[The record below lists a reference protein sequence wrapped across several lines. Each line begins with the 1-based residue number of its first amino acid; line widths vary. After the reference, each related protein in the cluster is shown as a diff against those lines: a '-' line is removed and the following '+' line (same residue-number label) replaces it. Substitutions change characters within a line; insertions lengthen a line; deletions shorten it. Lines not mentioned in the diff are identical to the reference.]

1 VTLLFAVLHLLVVL
15 LIFLIASA
23 WGLRVLQLL
32 ELAAGGHLESLL
44 FAAGLSF
51 AALEVVLFFLSFAG
65 WLSFAAGIALLI
77 AMAATAGRAWMQLWV
92 LVGALFGAARRSA
105 LLLSERLV
113 LFLIVGFLAIGAL
126 AAMAP
131 LTGSD
136 AMHYHFTAPLLE
148 QGRPLAPIYWM
159 VHSFFIGQAHLLI
172 SLGLALGSDRISLGL
187 IYLGGVLAA
196 GALLALSRQLMTKR
210 WASVAVLI
218 FLATPLV
225 FWQMSTSGSPDMW
238 MAFYVALA
246 ALAAARASA
255 PGSTRWFVL
264 AGFFAGAAAG
274 VKYTGW
280 IIPPALVAYIL
291 IASRSLKTTITSG
304 IAALVAG
311 IWPLARNWYWTGD
324 PVFPFLTATLTPAR
338 VNTYALGWIR
348 ADTGAG
354 RVVRDL
360 PHILGYPFTMV
371 LKGASH
377 GFGQYFGP
385 IVLAFAPLLLIA
397 RWKNPA
403 AKVAGVFWG
412 AMFLSNVWS
421 SQMGRFLLPVYALSL
436 ALVLSGVSAVAER
449 GFRAAAGACVVT
461 IFAFLAFTG
470 MSDAVY
476 ARDFLPVVFG
486 IQTEDAFLERM
497 APDYYTVEFINRTL
511 SPQVE
516 ASHDTRVMVFFRHLY
531 YIRVPFVDGSPE
543 YSWLMDPA
551 RYNDPDKLLAHLRE
565 MNVRWVVK
573 SAEYPKVLAPA
584 FSALEQQGKLVAIA
598 TTDVENLT
606 GTGRIYGQRQKI
618 RVVLLEV
625 HE

>member
-1 VTLLFAVLHLLVVL
+1 MTLIFALLHLLTVWLV
-15 LIFLIASA
+15 FLIAMA
-23 WGLRVLQLL
+23 WGLRILGLCGLPV
-32 ELAAGGHLESLL
+32 ADDLESLL
-44 FAAGLSF
+44 FASGVSF
-51 AALEVVLFFLSFAG
+51 AALEIVLFFMSFAG
-65 WLSFAAGIALLI
+65 WLNFASAIGLLAL
-77 AMAATAGRAWMQLWV
+77 MAASAGRGWPQLAIHTR
-92 LVGALFGAARRSA
+92 ALFKSLRASV
-105 LLLSERLV
+105 LLLSEKIVLV
-113 LFLIVGFLAIGAL
+113 LIAVLLAICAL

-148 QGRPLAPIYWM
+148 KGRPLVPIFWM

-172 SLGLALGSDRISLGL
+172 SLGLALGSDRIALGL
-187 IYLGGVLAA
+187 IFLGGVLAA
-196 GALLALSRQLMTKR
+196 GALLALSRQLMTAR
-210 WASVAVLI
+210 WASIAVLI

-238 MAFYVALA
+238 MAFYVVLA
-246 ALAAARASA
+246 VLAAARATELHSA
-255 PGSTRWFVL
+255 RWFVL

-280 IIPPALVAYIL
+280 IIP
-291 IASRSLKTTITSG
+291 
-304 IAALVAG
+304 AALVTYVLVVSRKFSTAFATG
-311 IWPLARNWYWTGD
+311 LAALVSGMWPLARNWYWTGD
-324 PVFPFLTATLTPAR
+324 PVFPFLTPKLTPAR
-338 VNTYALGWIR
+338 VNDYALWWIR

-354 RVVRDL
+354 RVVRDW
-360 PHILGYPFTMV
+360 PHMLGYPFTMV

-385 IVLAFAPLLLIA
+385 IVLAFAPLLLFA

-403 AKVAGVFWG
+403 ARVSGVFWA
-412 AMFLSNVWS
+412 AMFFSNVWT

-436 ALVLSGVSAVAER
+436 ALVLSGVSAIAEK
-449 GFRAAAGACVVT
+449 GFRTTIAACAVT
-461 IFAFLAFTG
+461 VIAFLAFAG

-486 IQTEDAFLERM
+486 MQTEGAFLERM
-497 APDYYTVEFINRTL
+497 APDYHTVEFINRTL
-511 SPQVE
+511 APQVE
-516 ASHDTRVMVFFRHLY
+516 ASHGARVMVFFRHLY

-543 YSWLMDPA
+543 YSWKMDPA
-551 RYNDPDKLLAHLRE
+551 CYNDPDKLFAHLRE

-573 SAEYPKVLAPA
+573 SADYPKVLAPA
-584 FSALEQQGKLVAIA
+584 FSALEQEGRLVAVA
-598 TTDVENLT
+598 STDVENLT

-625 HE
+625 RE